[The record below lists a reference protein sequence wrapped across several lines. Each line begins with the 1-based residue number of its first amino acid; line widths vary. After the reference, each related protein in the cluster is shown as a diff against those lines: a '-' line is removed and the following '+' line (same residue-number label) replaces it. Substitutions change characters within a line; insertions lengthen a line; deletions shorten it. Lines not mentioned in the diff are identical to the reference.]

1 MKKFIVPALFAFL
14 FVAASCMNMNGG
26 SEKGGSIRVALPGS
40 GRYYLYNKENADK
53 FVVRVIGESET
64 IEKDAALGGV
74 IEFTELE
81 AGAYTV
87 EAEARDSANND
98 ELIASGSKD
107 IKVEADKTTECSLT
121 LILLSNIFSIAED
134 GSIVINKTKLEKTAL
149 VTVIDTATTIKGS
162 GSEGVFIDGR
172 TVTLS
177 PYSIGKYE
185 VTQELFEA
193 VMGENPSK
201 FQGESY
207 PPAEGETQK
216 LRPVESISWYH
227 AIVFCNR
234 LSILMGLEECYT
246 AYDENGQKVDCENIA
261 YSDIKPNYPSAKNT
275 WQSVSCDLS
284 KNGFRLPTAAEWEF
298 AARGGDQYA
307 DDWDYTYAGT
317 SNLNALSYVAW
328 YVDNSNDIT
337 HEVGKLK
344 PNGLELYDMSGN
356 CWEFCSDRS
365 DSISQGTVTDP
376 IAENASGEC
385 IRISG
390 SFSDSSTLAH
400 VYSFYPNSVTD
411 TYSNNGIR
419 LARSGFPRAN

>member
-1 MKKFIVPALFAFL
+1 MKKFIVLALFAFL
-14 FVAASCMNMNGG
+14 FVAASCMNMSGG

-81 AGAYTV
+81 AGEYTV
-87 EAEARDSANND
+87 EAEAWDSDND

-107 IKVEADKTTECSLT
+107 IKVEADKTTECSFS
-121 LILLSNIFSIAED
+121 LIISNCFVAKD

-149 VTVIDTATTIKGS
+149 ATVIDTATKIT
-162 GSEGVFIDGR
+162 GSESDGVFISGR

-207 PPAEGETQK
+207 PPEDGETQK
-216 LRPVESISWYH
+216 FRPVETISWYH

-234 LSILMGLEECYT
+234 LSILMGLEPCYT
-246 AYDENGQKVDCENIA
+246 IIEQNGGEVPYESIALSAINQDC
-261 YSDIKPNYPSAKNT
+261 ST

-298 AARGGDQYA
+298 AARGGDQSA
-307 DDWDYTYAGT
+307 STDWNYTYTGT
-317 SNLNALSYVAW
+317 SDINALSDVAW
-328 YVDNSNDIT
+328 YNNDLDASTKKT

-344 PNGLELYDMSGN
+344 PNRLGLYDMSGN

-365 DSISQGTVTDP
+365 ESIPLGVVTDP

-390 SFSDSSTLAH
+390 SFSDSSTWAH
-400 VYSFYPNSVTD
+400 VYSSYTNSVTD

>member
-1 MKKFIVPALFAFL
+1 M
-14 FVAASCMNMNGG
+14 
-26 SEKGGSIRVALPGS
+26 R
-40 GRYYLYNKENADK
+40 RW
-53 FVVRVIGESET
+53 
-64 IEKDAALGGV
+64 GGV

-81 AGAYTV
+81 AGEYTV

-149 VTVIDTATTIKGS
+149 TTVIDAAKTIKGS
-162 GSEGVFIDGR
+162 GSDGVFVDGR

-201 FQGESY
+201 FQGVSY
-207 PPAEGETQK
+207 PPADGETQK

-234 LSILMGLEECYT
+234 LSILMGLEPCYT
-246 AYDENGQKVDCENIA
+246 IIEQNGGEVPYESIALSAINQDCS
-261 YSDIKPNYPSAKNT
+261 Y
-275 WQSVSCDLS
+275 WQTVSCDLS

-298 AARGGDQYA
+298 AARGGDQSA
-307 DDWDYTYAGT
+307 STDWNYTYAGA
-317 SNLNALSYVAW
+317 SNLSALSDVAW

-365 DSISQGTVTDP
+365 ESIPSGVVTDP

>member
-1 MKKFIVPALFAFL
+1 MKHRSRNQRGG
-14 FVAASCMNMNGG
+14 AS
-26 SEKGGSIRVALPGS
+26 
-40 GRYYLYNKENADK
+40 
-53 FVVRVIGESET
+53 
-64 IEKDAALGGV
+64 

-81 AGAYTV
+81 AGDYTV
-87 EAEARDSANND
+87 EAEAWDSNND

-107 IKVEADKTTECSLT
+107 IKVEADKTTECSFS
-121 LILLSNIFSIAED
+121 LIISNCFVAKD

-149 VTVIDTATTIKGS
+149 ATVTDTATTITGS
-162 GSEGVFIDGR
+162 GSDGVFISGR

-201 FQGESY
+201 FQGETY

-317 SNLNALSYVAW
+317 SDINALSDVAW
-328 YVDNSNDIT
+328 YNNDLDASTKKT

-344 PNGLELYDMSGN
+344 PNRLGLYDMSGN

-365 DSISQGTVTDP
+365 ENIPSGEVIDP
-376 IAENASGEC
+376 WAENASGGC
-385 IRISG
+385 IRKSG
-390 SFSDSSTLAH
+390 SFSDNSNWAH
-400 VYSFYPNSVTD
+400 ISKSYPNDVTD
-411 TYSNNGIR
+411 IKTYTYSNNGIR
-419 LARSGFPRAN
+419 LARSGFPRAK